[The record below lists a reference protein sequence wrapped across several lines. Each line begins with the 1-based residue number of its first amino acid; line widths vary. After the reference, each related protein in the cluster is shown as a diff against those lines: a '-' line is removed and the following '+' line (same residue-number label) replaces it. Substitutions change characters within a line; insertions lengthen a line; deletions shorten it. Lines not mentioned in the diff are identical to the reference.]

1 MSAEP
6 RLSLPERIYRRI
18 GWWMVVSYAVL
29 AWTAG
34 AVVMCALIWIF
45 ARIYPLSF
53 AQAAKL
59 AGLFGVMW
67 LICVAASFIHGVV
80 AALPLRRFERGE
92 AEAAEAWTA
101 VVRIPMRALKFNFGA
116 GLLII
121 YPSSIF
127 CVAQVVPLSAPLIGL
142 VLLGTAGNFLYSLT
156 TSSFLAA
163 VFIRP
168 ALRSISSEL
177 RGATSPESGLR
188 LFDKTVYVLPALGLS
203 MAMFGCGLSLDSRVD
218 MGTAFTR
225 LVVATVVATV
235 ATVPVTMLFANSVN
249 IPIEEFLLG
258 TKRVKAGDYS
268 KRVPELSGDEFGELA
283 RSFNDAMAGLS
294 ERQQLAREV
303 RASRARI
310 VAAADESRKRIERN
324 LHDGAQQRLVALAL
338 DLKLLEETA
347 TGDMADALH
356 QAGES
361 VKEALTE
368 LRELAR
374 GLHPQI
380 LTSDGLGPALSQLA
394 SRAKVPVRVDA
405 PEQRYPEPVETAA
418 YFVVAEALANVSKY
432 AKAGSAVVVVESH
445 NGTLQVEVA
454 DDGIGGASLGAGTGL
469 AGLADRVAA
478 LEGRLTVDSPP
489 GAGTR
494 VRAEIPVR
502 RDS

>member
-6 RLSLPERIYRRI
+6 PLSLPERIYHRI
-18 GWWMVVSYAVL
+18 GWWMVVSFSVL

-45 ARIYPLSF
+45 ARIYPLSL

-59 AGLFGVMW
+59 AGLLGVMW
-67 LICVAASFIHGVV
+67 FVCVAASFIQGVIS
-80 AALPLRRFERGE
+80 ALPLRRFERGE
-92 AEAAEAWTA
+92 GEAAEAWTA
-101 VVRIPMRALKFNFGA
+101 VVRIPMRALKFNFSA

-121 YPSSIF
+121 YPASILS
-127 CVAQVVPLSAPLIGL
+127 VAQVVPLSAPVVGLIM
-142 VLLGTAGNFLYSLT
+142 LGTAGNFLYSLT

-168 ALRSISSEL
+168 ALRSISTEL
-177 RGATSPESGLR
+177 RGATSAESGIR
-188 LFDKTVYVLPALGLS
+188 LFDKTVYVLPALGIS
-203 MAMFGCGLSLDSRVD
+203 MAMFGCGLALDSRVG
-218 MGTAFTR
+218 MSTALTR

-249 IPIEEFLLG
+249 IPIDELLLG

-268 KRVPELSGDEFGELA
+268 KRVPELSGDELGELA
-283 RSFNDAMAGLS
+283 RSFNEAMAGLS

-338 DLKLLEETA
+338 DLKFLEETA
-347 TGDMADALH
+347 SGDMRDALH

-361 VKEALTE
+361 VKEALAE

-380 LTSDGLGPALSQLA
+380 LSTDGLGPALSQLA
-394 SRAKVPVRVDA
+394 SRTKLPVRVVA
-405 PEQRYPEPVETAA
+405 PSQRYPEPVETAA

-432 AKAGSAVVVVESH
+432 AKAASAQVTVEARNGSL
-445 NGTLQVEVA
+445 NVEVA

-469 AGLADRVAA
+469 SGLADRVAA
-478 LEGRLTVDSPP
+478 LDGRLTIDSPV
-489 GAGTR
+489 GAGTK

-502 RDS
+502 